1 MSTVITINGADSLI
15 EPIRM
20 DITKSDLYSDASTR
34 SAETGDMLLYPIR
47 FNNYSLALEFVG
59 TAAQIKAVNTA
70 ITVTDSDGEF
80 SVTFVDETNNEP
92 ATTWSK
98 YVTRLMYA
106 SDRQLETLGTPSARK
121 YRLTF
126 NLIETKRSSG
136 S

>member
-1 MSTVITINGADSLI
+1 MSTVITINGANTLI
-15 EPIRM
+15 EPIKM

-47 FNNYSLALEFVG
+47 FNNYSIALEFVG
-59 TAAQIKAVNTA
+59 SATEIKAVNTA
-70 ITVTDSDGEF
+70 LTDSDGEF